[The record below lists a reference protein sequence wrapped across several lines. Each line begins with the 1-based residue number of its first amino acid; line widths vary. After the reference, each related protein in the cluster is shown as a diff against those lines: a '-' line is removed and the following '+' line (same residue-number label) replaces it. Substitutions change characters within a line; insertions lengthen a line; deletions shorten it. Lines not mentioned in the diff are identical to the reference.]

1 RTSSCAAVIVALTAL
16 AVGAAR
22 APAQESADHPKIG
35 FVPDGPLA
43 VTPINRSIVRG
54 LRRADRELGADVQV
68 RTPSPREGYAASFE
82 AFAKQGYD
90 LVIGFGGL
98 EAPDLFETARRY
110 PETQFAI
117 VDFSRTS
124 FPQALPNLTGIVF
137 QEQEAGYLVGYL
149 AGLVMRREHGRV

>member
-1 RTSSCAAVIVALTAL
+1 AADLDRLPILADLDRAEDPKHRHDPHQSPRLRGLRQAAAPAFEGYRLASVRRSSPTMTVRRTSSCAAVIVALTAL

-98 EAPDLFETARRY
+98 E
-110 PETQFAI
+110 
-117 VDFSRTS
+117 
-124 FPQALPNLTGIVF
+124 
-137 QEQEAGYLVGYL
+137 
-149 AGLVMRREHGRV
+149 